1 MRYFSLLMLLSFF
14 SFSLP
19 ACAQKAMTQ
28 KPKTSRLS
36 KKAAVAQARAKAANE
51 VGPMLTFERTPC
63 FGTCPAYSM
72 KVFADGRVS
81 YEGRRAVP
89 MMGQQEL
96 KLPVATLVEMLR
108 QAREAHFDQFQERY
122 SRGTTDLPSMV
133 IGVRQAN
140 GQLKTV
146 TVEEG
151 APDNVKMLVLYLS
164 NQFDTLA
171 QLGSTEK

>member
-1 MRYFSLLMLLSFF
+1 MRFLSFLLLLSFVG
-14 SFSLP
+14 FSLP
-19 ACAQKAMTQ
+19 ACAQKATSQ
-28 KPKTSRLS
+28 KAKASKLS
-36 KKAAVAQARAKAANE
+36 KKAAAAQARTKATNE
-51 VGPMLTFERTPC
+51 VGPVLTFERTPC
-63 FGTCPAYSM
+63 FGTCPAYTM
-72 KVFADGRVS
+72 KIFADGRVA

-108 QAREAHFDQFQERY
+108 QTREAHFDQFQERY
-122 SRGTTDLPSMV
+122 SRGTTDLPSTV
-133 IGVRQAN
+133 IGVRQTN

-171 QLGSTEK
+171 QLDSTEK